1 MFGHDVSVDRKE
13 LQALSRIRLRE
24 AQALAKLGMS
34 DGAYYLAG
42 YCVECALKACIAK
55 FTERH
60 EFPDKKRVDASYSHN
75 FTNLLK
81 VAGLEDA
88 RTEEAKRDAAF
99 QKNWDTVEQ
108 WSERSRY
115 ITSDSETAKQLVEA
129 VGNRRHG
136 VFQWVKRHW

>member
-1 MFGHDVSVDRKE
+1 LNRKE
-13 LQALSRIRLRE
+13 LQDLSRIRLRE

-34 DGAYYLAG
+34 DGAYYLGG

-75 FTNLLK
+75 FTNLIK

-115 ITSDSETAKQLVEA
+115 LTNDAETAGDLIEA
-129 VGNRRHG
+129 VGSLRHG
-136 VFQWVKRHW
+136 VLRWVKRHW